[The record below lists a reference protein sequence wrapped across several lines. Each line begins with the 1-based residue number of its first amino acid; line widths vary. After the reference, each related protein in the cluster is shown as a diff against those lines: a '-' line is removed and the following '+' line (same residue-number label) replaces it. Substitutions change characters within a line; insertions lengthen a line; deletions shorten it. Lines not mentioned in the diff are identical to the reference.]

1 MPARDGGLFVMCGQC
16 MGNRLCTEQ
25 RLPGV
30 ADRIA
35 DRREEKQDTME
46 INTSPANALA

>member
-1 MPARDGGLFVMCGQC
+1 MPARDGGGLFVMCGQR

-25 RLPGV
+25 RLLG
-30 ADRIA
+30 IA
-35 DRREEKQDTME
+35 DRCEEKQDTME